1 MALLTSSDSI
11 IDAGKRKTVEFE
23 VPEWSGS
30 ILLRELSGR
39 ERDHFEASMIE
50 RRGNSVKQNL
60 ENLRARLISLCIV
73 NEQGELLFNKAD
85 LNRLGNMPAAGLDR
99 VFDKCQK
106 MNGLTQEDV
115 EELSEGFSDDPSEG
129 STSD

>member
-1 MALLTSSDSI
+1 MALFTTSDSI
-11 IDAGKRKTVEFE
+11 LGAGKRRTEEFE
-23 VPEWSGS
+23 VPEWHGS

-39 ERDHFEASMIE
+39 ERDRFEASMIE

-85 LNRLGNMPAAGLDR
+85 LNRLGDMPAAGLDR

-115 EELSEGFSDDPSEG
+115 EELAEGFEEGQSEG